1 MNDYQYGEYLNEKY
15 EGNKSRL
22 IKVLSISTIV
32 AISAYTF
39 VIVASNQV
47 NKNATITWDDIKKSY
62 VALVEEDGV
71 YVKSLLKIK
80 GNGIYRDLLYDATY
94 FDDEV
99 LEYYDAIP
107 YFVQT
112 DNVKSGYSK
121 EELNKIIQEFKIG
134 SDEYKYSD
142 HYVKV
147 MK

>member
-22 IKVLSISTIV
+22 IKVLCISTIG

-80 GNGIYRDLLYDATY
+80 GNGIYENLLYDNVY
-94 FDDEV
+94 FGNEI
-99 LEYYDAIP
+99 LEYHEAVP

-112 DNVKSGYSK
+112 ENVKSSYTK
-121 EELNKIIQEFKIG
+121 NELENIIEEFKIG
-134 SDEYKYSD
+134 SNEYIYSD
-142 HYVKV
+142 DYVL